1 MKSNKEIS
9 ENYIR
14 SAERY
19 LNQNDMSSIEWAV
32 VHYKRAVIFDQ
43 RNHSLRKRFVE
54 VFNYVSEINKTLKD
68 EDIQKTLIIKK
79 FIFYLT
85 NNSDKIKS
93 LTSEDFN
100 CEYSC
105 YGNNIEMLTKN
116 LKYLMIYKNQKIRIA
131 YFFIANRFNPCI
143 VVEDNILRFE
153 IKNNKIKFTNTQN
166 FDGADISNLLIWEN
180 N

>member
-1 MKSNKEIS
+1 MKSDKEIS
-9 ENYIR
+9 EKYVQ

-19 LNQNDMSSIEWAV
+19 LNQSDISSIEWAV
-32 VHYKRAVIFDQ
+32 VHYKRAVIFDH
-43 RNHSLRKRFVE
+43 RNHSLRKRLVE
-54 VFNYVSEINKTLKD
+54 VFYHVSEINKTVKD

-93 LTSEDFN
+93 LLSEDFN
-100 CEYSC
+100 CEYNC
-105 YGNNIEMLTKN
+105 YGTNIEMLTKN
-116 LKYLMIYKNQKIRIA
+116 LKKLIIFKNQKIRIA

-143 VVEDNILRFE
+143 VVENNILRFG
-153 IKNNKIKFTNTQN
+153 IKNSKIKFINTQK

>member
-32 VHYKRAVIFDQ
+32 VHYKRAVIFDH
-43 RNHSLRKRFVE
+43 RNHFLRKRLTE
-54 VFNYVSEINKTLKD
+54 VFHYVSEINKTMKD
-68 EDIQKTLIIKK
+68 EDLQKTLIIKK
-79 FIFYLT
+79 FISYLT
-85 NNSDKIKS
+85 NNSDGIKS
-93 LTSEDFN
+93 LLSDDFN
-100 CEYSC
+100 CEYNC
-105 YGNNIEMLTKN
+105 YGNNIEMLAKN
-116 LKYLMIYKNQKIRIA
+116 LRNLIIFKKQKIRIA

-143 VVEDNILRFE
+143 VVEDNILRFG
-153 IKNNKIKFTNTQN
+153 IKNNKIKFINTQS

>member
-19 LNQNDMSSIEWAV
+19 LNQNDISSIEWAV
-32 VHYKRAVIFDQ
+32 VHYKRAIIFDQ
-43 RNHSLRKRFVE
+43 KNHSLRKRLVE
-54 VFNYVSEINKTLKD
+54 VFNHVSEINKTMKD

-79 FIFYLT
+79 FISYLT
-85 NNSDKIKS
+85 NNSDDIRS
-93 LTSEDFN
+93 LLSEDFN
-100 CEYSC
+100 CEYNC
-105 YGNNIEMLTKN
+105 YGNNSEMLIKN
-116 LKYLMIYKNQKIRIA
+116 LKHLIIFKNQKIRIA

-143 VVEDNILRFE
+143 VVEDNILRFG
-153 IKNNKIKFTNTQN
+153 IKNNKIKFINTQN